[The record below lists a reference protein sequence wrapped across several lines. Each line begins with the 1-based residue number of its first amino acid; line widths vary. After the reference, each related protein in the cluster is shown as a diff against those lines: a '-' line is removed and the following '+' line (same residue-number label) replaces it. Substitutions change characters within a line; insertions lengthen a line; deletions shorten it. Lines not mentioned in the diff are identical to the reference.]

1 MRVLVSKDF
10 VITNTPGFGS
20 SVMINGI
27 SVEDEDAYSY
37 RSSGYSP
44 CKKFIVFGGEIKT
57 FCPVATRS
65 AKSYFGSGF
74 YAE

>member
-44 CKKFIVFGGEIKT
+44 CKKFIVLGGG
-57 FCPVATRS
+57 
-65 AKSYFGSGF
+65 KSKRFVLWPPDQPS
-74 YAE
+74 